1 MATVLQI
8 QRERAAFFRSLM
20 RQFRDVER
28 LAKQRVDAIQRILN
42 RVETSRQQGKPYL
55 PDREDQLAAVGSLM
69 SLAQKIEQVMQ
80 SIDRSDDVFEGGL

>member
-20 RQFRDVER
+20 QQFRAVER
-28 LAKQRVDAIQRILN
+28 LANRRVRALRSILDK
-42 RVETSRQQGKPYL
+42 VERSRQTGKPYL

-69 SLAQKIEQVMQ
+69 SLAQKIEQIMQ
-80 SIDRSDDVFEGGL
+80 SIDRSDDVFQGGL